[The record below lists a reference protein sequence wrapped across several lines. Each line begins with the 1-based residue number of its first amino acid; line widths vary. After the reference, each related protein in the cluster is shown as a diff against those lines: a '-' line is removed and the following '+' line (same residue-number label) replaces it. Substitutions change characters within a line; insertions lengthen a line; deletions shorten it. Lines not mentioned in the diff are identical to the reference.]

1 MPRFASCVQNGASR
15 TIFPAALFI
24 VVGMADRSAARIPS
38 RQALLQQAVV
48 PVAQQEVVAAAEAP
62 GAQREVVAA
71 AAAEAPGAQR
81 EVAAVAV
88 VPVAQQEEEV
98 VVVVA
103 TVPASQQEVVVAA
116 APAAPREAV
125 VPVGPAAVLEPP
137 VVLTQALVQA
147 VLPAPAIA
155 GSVRCREM
163 AAAVASA
170 PPAMAMPR
178 AVAAHCRSGSAMD
191 LGRASS
197 RPARSRLASSGWLS
211 ASAAAVDLRSHRAA
225 AVRFVCPG
233 WASRRRPVTGEPAA
247 MPERP
252 ASEKTRSKAWSEMLR
267 ATLAWRL
274 QATDLRRLVPAC
286 RRQLAEPPVARPVA
300 CG

>member
-1 MPRFASCVQNGASR
+1 
-15 TIFPAALFI
+15 
-24 VVGMADRSAARIPS
+24 
-38 RQALLQQAVV
+38 LLQQAVV

-62 GAQREVVAA
+62 GAQREVVAVA
-71 AAAEAPGAQR
+71 VVPVAQQ

-88 VPVAQQEEEV
+88 VPVAQQE

-103 TVPASQQEVVVAA
+103 TVPASQQEVVATEAA

-170 PPAMAMPR
+170 LPAMAKPR

-197 RPARSRLASSGWLS
+197 RPARSRLASSG
-211 ASAAAVDLRSHRAA
+211 
-225 AVRFVCPG
+225 
-233 WASRRRPVTGEPAA
+233 
-247 MPERP
+247 
-252 ASEKTRSKAWSEMLR
+252 
-267 ATLAWRL
+267 
-274 QATDLRRLVPAC
+274 
-286 RRQLAEPPVARPVA
+286 
-300 CG
+300 

>member
-24 VVGMADRSAARIPS
+24 VLGMADRSAARIPS

-62 GAQREVVAA
+62 GAQQEVVAVA
-71 AAAEAPGAQR
+71 AVPVVQQEVVAVAAVPVVQQEVAAEEVAAEAVAAAVPVVQQ

-88 VPVAQQEEEV
+88 VPVAQQEEV

-103 TVPASQQEVVVAA
+103 TVPASQQEVVATEAA
-116 APAAPREAV
+116 A
-125 VPVGPAAVLEPP
+125 PAAVLEPP
-137 VVLTQALVQA
+137 VVLTQASVQA
-147 VLPAPAIA
+147 LLPAPAIA

-178 AVAAHCRSGSAMD
+178 AVAAHCRSGLAMD

-197 RPARSRLASSGWLS
+197 RPARSRLVSSG
-211 ASAAAVDLRSHRAA
+211 
-225 AVRFVCPG
+225 
-233 WASRRRPVTGEPAA
+233 
-247 MPERP
+247 
-252 ASEKTRSKAWSEMLR
+252 
-267 ATLAWRL
+267 
-274 QATDLRRLVPAC
+274 
-286 RRQLAEPPVARPVA
+286 
-300 CG
+300 